1 MTNIRIKNKKVKIEH
16 SFARIVYL
24 VPRVVSLSLQYTK
37 TDHIMDI
44 AHRNPSNPLLRPSD
58 LRPCIPGM
66 EITCLLNPGVLRI
79 GGKTCLLLRVAERP
93 VQEEGIISF
102 PVYNE
107 KGEIEVLRFAKDDPQ
122 LDATDPRV
130 IIYKGNYYL
139 TTLSYLRPV
148 VSDDDVHFYE
158 DPSLRPIFGEGFQ
171 ESFGIEDCRV
181 ATMEDGFWLTFTEV
195 SPVAVGVGLIHTR
208 DFKTLEREGMIFP
221 PHNKDCALFE
231 EQINGKWY
239 AFHRP
244 SSPEL
249 GGNYIWVAESPDR
262 IHWGRHKCIA
272 TTRPGSWDSARVGA
286 GAAPVRTEKG
296 WLEIY
301 HGANKENRYCLGA
314 LLLDLNDP
322 TKVLARSEEPIMEPV
337 APYEQTGFFGNV
349 VFTNGFYRLDEDTL
363 QVFYGASDEVICS
376 AQFSIREI
384 LKTLNVS

>member
-1 MTNIRIKNKKVKIEH
+1 
-16 SFARIVYL
+16 
-24 VPRVVSLSLQYTK
+24 
-37 TDHIMDI
+37 MDI
-44 AHRNPSNPLLRPSD
+44 ARRNPNNPLMRPSD
-58 LRPCIPGM
+58 LKPCIPGM
-66 EITCLLNPGVLRI
+66 EITCLLNPGVFRMN
-79 GGKTCLLLRVAERP
+79 GKTWLLLRVAERP

-102 PVYNE
+102 PVYND
-107 KGEIEVLRFAKDDPQ
+107 KGQIEVLRFAKDDPQ
-122 LDATDPRV
+122 LDASDPRV
-130 IIYKGNYYL
+130 IVYKGAYYL

-148 VSDDDVHFYE
+148 CSEDGVHFYE
-158 DPSLRPIFGEGFQ
+158 DPAVPPIFGEGFQ

-181 ATMEDGFWLTFTEV
+181 ATMDDGYWLSFTEV

-231 EQINGKWY
+231 EQVNGKWY

-286 GAAPVRTEKG
+286 GSAPVRTKEG

-322 TKVLARSEEPIMEPV
+322 TKVLARSEEPIMEPI

-349 VFTNGFYRLDEDTL
+349 VFTNGLIRKDEDTL
-363 QVFYGASDEVICS
+363 QIYYGASDEVICS
-376 AQFSIREI
+376 AELSISEI
-384 LKTLNVS
+384 LNTLKK